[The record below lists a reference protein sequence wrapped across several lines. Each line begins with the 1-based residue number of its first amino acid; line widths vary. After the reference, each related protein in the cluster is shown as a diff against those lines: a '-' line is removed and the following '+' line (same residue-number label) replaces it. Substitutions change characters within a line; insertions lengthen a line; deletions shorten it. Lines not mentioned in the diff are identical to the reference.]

1 MFVEQ
6 FRSTFPQEGK
16 IMRILRVLFFVTTF
30 LATSTSLAQGDTKVA
45 RDKLSSVTADPSPWD
60 KEEESGLWHL
70 ERDAL
75 GDKWQMVMGVV
86 GRTIHFT
93 IMIPCENGF
102 NEAYTWKHG
111 DSLAIGTNCA
121 GRKAGIGVT
130 HLGKWIEPLPREVV
144 RGSKKIQS
152 AKR

>member
-1 MFVEQ
+1 
-6 FRSTFPQEGK
+6 
-16 IMRILRVLFFVTTF
+16 MRILRVLFFATAALITTG
-30 LATSTSLAQGDTKVA
+30 TSLAQSETKVA
-45 RDKLSSVTADPSPWD
+45 RDKFHNTVADPSPWD
-60 KEEESGLWHL
+60 KEAESGLWHL

-75 GDKWQMVMGVV
+75 GDKWKMVMGVV

-102 NEAYTWKHG
+102 NEVYTWKHG
-111 DSLAIGTNCA
+111 SSLGVGTNCA
-121 GRKAGIGVT
+121 GQKAGMGVA
-130 HLGKWIEPLPREVV
+130 HLEKWVEPLPKEVL